1 MTTNDSHLSPRGPR
15 SGWSASAAVCPSRKT
30 SWEGQ
35 VTPRYRFTVAP
46 CVVLL
51 ATFLI
56 VSCRSDL
63 RLTEGADAEG
73 LELQSSP
80 VVFVGQILSHREIGK
95 PFPSRFD
102 PTEPM
107 QLFRITATAEN
118 VLRGGVLPDEVEVYY
133 LKGMR
138 MHGPP
143 QMGVI
148 GRGGH
153 WRIGDRL
160 IFFLR
165 RDSGVLRTVIDT
177 WALPTVPVLTGGHP
191 GYRPRT
197 GESVEDSVIDI
208 LLDRGQHCGDE
219 CEAAAVSHFGLD
231 YFDLAY
237 AVEKL
242 RQIGVGRGP
251 EAAAAAKERLEVLG
265 RSWPKIKDG
274 WPEAGGADLKAS
286 DDDRLKHREP
296 K

>member
-1 MTTNDSHLSPRGPR
+1 MTTNGSHLSPRGPR
-15 SGWSASAAVCPSRKT
+15 SGWSPFGAVC
-30 SWEGQ
+30 
-35 VTPRYRFTVAP
+35 RYRFTVAP
-46 CVVLL
+46 CVVLI
-51 ATFLI
+51 ATFFV
-56 VSCRSDL
+56 VSCCNAL
-63 RLTEGADAEG
+63 RLTEGADAKG
-73 LELQSSP
+73 IELQSSP
-80 VVFVGQILSHREIGK
+80 VVFVGQILSHREIGR

-102 PTEPM
+102 PTEPI
-107 QLFRITATAEN
+107 QLFRITARVEN
-118 VLRGGVLPDEVEVYY
+118 VLRGGVLPDKVEVYY

-138 MHGPP
+138 LHGPP

-153 WRIGDRL
+153 WRMGDRL

-177 WALPTVPVLTGGHP
+177 WASPTVPVLTGEHP

-197 GESVEDSVIDI
+197 GESVEDSIVDI

-219 CEAAAVSHFGLD
+219 CEAAAVSHFALE

-237 AVEKL
+237 AVQKL

-251 EAAAAAKERLEVLG
+251 EAAAAAKERLEVLSL
-265 RSWPKIKDG
+265 SWPKIKDG
-274 WPEAGGADLKAS
+274 WPGAAGTGVKAS
-286 DDDRLKHREP
+286 ADDGKQGEP